1 MVGLAELAQAGTA
14 LDERSIDH
22 LHRLVASWAPLADL
36 SFGDLL
42 LYAPCIPGFDPTAM
56 EVASNRAASEAGN
69 GTAGGVDAGGGLD
82 PGGGVGTRNVV
93 GEGGGFVVL
102 AHARANTG
110 PTVHLVDPVGN
121 VVQGEG
127 LEWLRTAMDT
137 GEPGEAEIAEAGGQS
152 GVGEDLMVE
161 EEGSLA
167 LRDRRRVVDYVPVR
181 CGDAPVAVLARE
193 AGPAPIR
200 HENPLETIYRGLYE
214 RFARMIAEG
223 AFPYGRMERV
233 GEFREPRVGDG
244 VLVLDRQGRISY
256 ASPNA
261 RSALHRLGVMHP
273 VPGRS
278 LSDLGLDETV
288 IRRSFWRRRST
299 VAEFTAGS
307 MIVVVLRAYP
317 MVASDRI
324 TGAVAMLRDVSEL
337 RHHDRLLVSK
347 DATIREI
354 HHRVKNNLQ
363 TVSSLLQLQ
372 ARRLGSPEA
381 KAAVESSVRR
391 VSSIAMVHEHLA
403 LDTASELDFD
413 EIVGPLVRLV
423 EEGLAPAERPLKIRV
438 EGAAGEIEGEMAMPL
453 AVVLVELV
461 QNALQHAGPPAGGG
475 ELVEVR
481 LVRTGETLTMRVTD
495 DGPGVGEGF
504 SLDRDAGLGL
514 TIVRTFVVHDLG
526 GSITIK
532 AVSAEAPRGTMIEV
546 TVPRRSIPAPAG

>member
-1 MVGLAELAQAGTA
+1 MVGLAELARAGTA

-42 LYAPCIPGFDPTAM
+42 LYAPCVNGFDPATV
-56 EVASNRAASEAGN
+56 EVAPDRAANEAGS
-69 GTAGGVDAGGGLD
+69 GTG
-82 PGGGVGTRNVV
+82 R
-93 GEGGGFVVL
+93 GFVVL

-110 PTVHLVDPVGN
+110 PTVHVVDPVGT
-121 VVQGEG
+121 VVQGPG
-127 LEWLRTAMDT
+127 LAWLRSAMDT
-137 GEPGEAEIAEAGGQS
+137 GEPGEAEISEVGALY

-161 EEGSLA
+161 EEGSLP

-193 AGPAPIR
+193 AGPAPVR
-200 HENPLETIYRGLYE
+200 HENPLETIYRGLYG

-244 VLVLDRQGRISY
+244 VLVFDREGRVSY

-278 LSDLGLDETV
+278 LSDLGLDDTV

-299 VAEFTAGS
+299 VAEFTAES

-317 MVASDRI
+317 MVAEDRI

-337 RHHDRLLVSK
+337 RQHDRLLLSK

-372 ARRLGSPEA
+372 VRRLSSAEA

-391 VSSIAMVHEHLA
+391 ISSIAMVHEHLA
-403 LDTASELDFD
+403 LDTTSELDFD
-413 EIVGPLVRLV
+413 EVVGPLVRLV
-423 EEGLAPAERPLKIRV
+423 EEGLAPAERPLKIQV
-438 EGAAGEIEGEMAMPL
+438 EGDGRRDRRRDG
-453 AVVLVELV
+453 
-461 QNALQHAGPPAGGG
+461 NAAGGG
-475 ELVEVR
+475 AGGTGAERLPAR
-481 LVRTGETLTMRVTD
+481 LVTRASGRARRGTCLARTATTLTMRITD

-504 SLDRDAGLGL
+504 SLDRDSGLGL
-514 TIVRTFVVHDLG
+514 TIVANFRGARPGWLG
-526 GSITIK
+526 HHQGG
-532 AVSAEAPRGTMIEV
+532 VGEPAPRHRDRGNRPPTHCAGSRRLARRCLLGLPRPGRV
-546 TVPRRSIPAPAG
+546 RRSTARAS

>member
-1 MVGLAELAQAGTA
+1 MVGLAELARAGTA

-42 LYAPCIPGFDPTAM
+42 LYAPCVGGFDPAAV
-56 EVASNRAASEAGN
+56 EVAPDQAANESGR
-69 GTAGGVDAGGGLD
+69 GT
-82 PGGGVGTRNVV
+82 
-93 GEGGGFVVL
+93 GGGFVVL

-110 PTVHLVDPVGN
+110 PTVHLVDPVGT
-121 VVQGEG
+121 VVQGPG
-127 LEWLRTAMDT
+127 LAWLRAAMDT
-137 GEPGEAEIAEAGGQS
+137 GEPGEAEISDAGALS
-152 GVGEDLMVE
+152 GVGQDLMVE
-161 EEGSLA
+161 EEGSLP

-181 CGDAPVAVLARE
+181 CGDALVAVLARE
-193 AGPAPIR
+193 AGPAPVR
-200 HENPLETIYRGLYE
+200 HENPLETIYRGLYG
-214 RFARMIAEG
+214 RFAQMIAEG

-244 VLVLDRQGRISY
+244 VLVLDREGRVSY

-278 LSDLGLDETV
+278 LSDLGLDDTV

-299 VAEFTAGS
+299 VAEFTAES

-317 MVASDRI
+317 MVAEDRI

-337 RHHDRLLVSK
+337 RQHDRLLLSK

-372 ARRLGSPEA
+372 ARRLGSAEA

-391 VSSIAMVHEHLA
+391 ISSIAMVHEHLA
-403 LDTASELDFD
+403 LDTTSELDFD
-413 EIVGPLVRLV
+413 EVVGPLVRLV
-423 EEGLAPAERPLKIRV
+423 EEGLAPAERPLKIQV
-438 EGAAGEIEGEMAMPL
+438 EGAVGEIDGETAMPL

-461 QNALQHAGPPAGGG
+461 QNAFQHAAPPAGPG

-481 LVRTGETLTMRVTD
+481 LARTASTLTMRVTD

-532 AVSAEAPRGTMIEV
+532 AVSADPPRGTVIEV
-546 TVPRRSIPAPAG
+546 TVPRRSVPSPVG

>member
-1 MVGLAELAQAGTA
+1 MVGLAELARAGTA

-22 LHRLVASWAPLADL
+22 LHRLVGSWAPLADL

-42 LYAPCIPGFDPTAM
+42 LYAPCVGGFDPATMAG
-56 EVASNRAASEAGN
+56 ASDLADNETGSA
-69 GTAGGVDAGGGLD
+69 
-82 PGGGVGTRNVV
+82 
-93 GEGGGFVVL
+93 GGGFVVL

-110 PTVHLVDPVGN
+110 PTVHVVDPVGTI
-121 VVQGEG
+121 VQGPA
-127 LEWLRTAMDT
+127 LAWLQAAMDT
-137 GEPGEAEIAEAGGQS
+137 GEAGEAEVAEAGALPV
-152 GVGEDLMVE
+152 VGDDTVVE
-161 EEGSLA
+161 EADSLPR
-167 LRDRRRVVDYVPVR
+167 RDRRRVVDYVPVR
-181 CGDAPVAVLARE
+181 CDDTPVAVLSRE
-193 AGPAPIR
+193 AAPAPIR
-200 HENPLETIYRGLYE
+200 HENPLETVYRGLYNH
-214 RFARMIAEG
+214 FARMIAEG
-223 AFPYGRMERV
+223 AFPYERMERV

-244 VLVLDRQGRISY
+244 VLVLDREGRISY

-261 RSALHRLGVMHP
+261 RSALHRLGVTRS
-273 VPGRS
+273 VPGSR
-278 LSDLGLDETV
+278 LSDLGLDDTV

-317 MVASDRI
+317 MVAEDRI

-337 RHHDRLLVSK
+337 RHHDRLLLSK

-372 ARRLGSPEA
+372 ARRLGSAEA
-381 KAAVESSVRR
+381 KTAVESSVRR

-403 LDTASELDFD
+403 LDTTSELDFD

-423 EEGLAPAERPLKIRV
+423 EDGLAPAERPLKIQV
-438 EGAAGEIEGEMAMPL
+438 EGAVGEIDGETAMPL

-461 QNALQHAGPPAGGG
+461 QNAFQHAAPPAGAG

-481 LVRTGETLTMRVTD
+481 LARTASTLTMRVTD

-532 AVSAEAPRGTMIEV
+532 AVSADPPRGTVIEV
-546 TVPRRSIPAPAG
+546 TVPRRSVPSPVG